1 MPAYFSLHVLQMEVK
16 MKMLNM
22 AKARGF
28 VRPASGNGRATLL
41 VPPSALRPQVK
52 ACESV
57 HLVL

>member
-1 MPAYFSLHVLQMEVK
+1 